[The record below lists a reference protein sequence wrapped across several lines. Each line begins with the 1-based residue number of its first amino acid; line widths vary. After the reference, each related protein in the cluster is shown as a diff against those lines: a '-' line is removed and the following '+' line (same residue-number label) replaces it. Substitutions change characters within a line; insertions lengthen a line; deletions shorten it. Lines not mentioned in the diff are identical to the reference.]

1 MSALAHKLS
10 TDEDLFDLPENL
22 IGEII
27 HGQWITH
34 RRPAFQ
40 QGTACFAIGYAFD
53 AISFPLRDT
62 GC

>member
-40 QGTACFAIGYAFD
+40 QGTTRSVISYAFG
-53 AISFPLRDT
+53 AISFPLRDA

>member
-10 TDEDLFDLPENL
+10 TDEDLFDLPESL

-40 QGTACFAIGYAFD
+40 QGTARSAISYAFD
-53 AISFPLRDT
+53 AISFPLRDA